1 MNMNWH
7 ALSRKEVIEK
17 LGSDVNGLS
26 SKDVDKRLRKYGY
39 NVLKK
44 SGHFDFLKIFL
55 NQFKSFLILILIFAG
70 VVSFFMH
77 SRIDAVVIFII
88 IFLNA
93 FLGFF
98 QEYKAEKAIEE
109 LRKMMVS
116 FARVLR
122 NGKLIE
128 IDSKEI
134 VPGDILVLKEG
145 DKIVGDAFVLKSE
158 GLKINEASLT
168 GESVSVEKIV
178 KKLGEN
184 VALADRVNMVYQGT
198 EVVAGSG
205 VVIVVNTGMNSEFG
219 RISEMVQKV
228 ESEKNPFRDKLDK
241 FAQKIGVFILILS
254 GLIVGL
260 LIFEGVEVFQ
270 SFLVAV
276 SLAVSAIPEGLPAV
290 ISLGLAFATRRMIKK
305 NVLIRKLPASE
316 TLGRVTII
324 CTDKTGTLTEEKMK
338 VSEVYTDGKLNPS
351 DSKINELLFKI
362 GVLCNN
368 ARYGEKDGKNVLI
381 GDPTES
387 ALIKVAEDNFLKR
400 DELVEKEVKVKE
412 FAFTSGRKMMSV
424 VRKNEKGFFSYVKGA
439 PEKIIEKSNYEFVNG
454 VKVKLDDKGRDRLM
468 KIYGK
473 MAKRGLRVL
482 GFGYKE
488 LARPPTKSLEMGE
501 AESELIF
508 VGFQGM
514 IDPPRKEVKNAIQ
527 LCKDAGIKVL
537 WRF

>member
-1 MNMNWH
+1 MVNWH
-7 ALSRKEVIEK
+7 VLSSKEVIEK
-17 LGSDVNGLS
+17 LGSDMKGLS
-26 SKDVDKRLRKYGY
+26 SKDVDKRLKKYGK

-44 SGHFDFLKIFL
+44 SGHFDFLKVFL

-77 SRIDAVVIFII
+77 SRIDAIVIFAII
-88 IFLNA
+88 ILNA

-98 QEYKAEKAIEE
+98 QEDKAEKAIEE

-122 NGKLIE
+122 DGKLIE
-128 IDSKEI
+128 IDSKGV
-134 VPGDILVLKEG
+134 VPGDILILREG
-145 DKIVGDAFVLKSE
+145 DKIVGDARILKSE

-205 VVIVVNTGMNSEFG
+205 VAIVVNTGRNSEFG
-219 RISEMVQKV
+219 KISEMVQKV

-241 FAQKIGVFILILS
+241 FAQKIGIFILILS

-316 TLGRVTII
+316 TLGRVTVI

-338 VSEVYTDGKLNPS
+338 VSDIYVDGK
-351 DSKINELLFKI
+351 
-362 GVLCNN
+362 
-368 ARYGEKDGKNVLI
+368 
-381 GDPTES
+381 
-387 ALIKVAEDNFLKR
+387 
-400 DELVEKEVKVKE
+400 
-412 FAFTSGRKMMSV
+412 
-424 VRKNEKGFFSYVKGA
+424 
-439 PEKIIEKSNYEFVNG
+439 
-454 VKVKLDDKGRDRLM
+454 
-468 KIYGK
+468 
-473 MAKRGLRVL
+473 
-482 GFGYKE
+482 
-488 LARPPTKSLEMGE
+488 
-501 AESELIF
+501 
-508 VGFQGM
+508 
-514 IDPPRKEVKNAIQ
+514 
-527 LCKDAGIKVL
+527 
-537 WRF
+537 